1 MSVSTIVCGVK
12 RLNIMLKRTSVL
24 FVTVLIVVGS
34 ISAAKKPKNV
44 IFLIGDGMGLAQIY
58 SAMVANNNE
67 LELERCPYV
76 GFSKTYSADNFTTDS
91 SAGGTALST
100 GVKTK
105 NGMVGMSP
113 DSIAVESILE
123 QASRNGLATG
133 IVVACAL
140 THATPAAYIA
150 HQINRGMDEEIAADY
165 LETNIDVF
173 IGGGKKYFDK
183 RKDGRNLVNELQ
195 AKNYQIAYTLEEV
208 QSIKEGKVAGLLF
221 DNHPE
226 AMPNR
231 GHYLPEASKKAID
244 LLRKNKKGFFM
255 MIEGSQ
261 IDWGGHN
268 NDNDMIVREMIDF
281 DITVGKVLDFA
292 KKNRK
297 TLVIITADHETGG
310 LSLAS
315 GNMEDGQVKAAFST
329 GGHTGIPVPVFAFGP
344 GAEQFTGF
352 MENTAFKAK
361 IAKLLKLK

>member
-1 MSVSTIVCGVK
+1 
-12 RLNIMLKRTSVL
+12 MLKRSSAL
-24 FVTVLIVVGS
+24 FLAVLIVVGS
-34 ISAAKKPKNV
+34 MSAAKRPKNV

-58 SAMVANNNE
+58 SAMVANGNA
-67 LELERCPYV
+67 LELERCQHV
-76 GFSKTYSADNFTTDS
+76 GFSKTYSANNYTTDS
-91 SAGGTALST
+91 AAGGTALST

-113 DSIAVESILE
+113 DSVAVESILE
-123 QASRNGLATG
+123 QADRNGLATG
-133 IVVACAL
+133 MVVACAL

-150 HQINRGMDEEIAADY
+150 HQVNRSMDEEIATDY
-165 LETNIDVF
+165 LKTDIDVF

-183 RKDGRNLVNELQ
+183 RTDGRNLINELK
-195 AKNYQIAYTLEEV
+195 AKDYQIAYTLEEV

-231 GHYLPEASKKAID
+231 GNYLPEATQKAID
-244 LLRKNKKGFFM
+244 LLKKNKKGFFM

-268 NDNDMIVREMIDF
+268 NDNDMIIREMIDF

-310 LSLAS
+310 LSFPS
-315 GNMEDGQVKAAFST
+315 GNMKEGVSKAAFST
-329 GGHTGIPVPVFAFGP
+329 GGHSGIPVPVFAFGP

-352 MENTAFKAK
+352 MENSSFKGK

>member
-1 MSVSTIVCGVK
+1 
-12 RLNIMLKRTSVL
+12 MLKRSSAL
-24 FVTVLIVVGS
+24 FLAVLIVVGS
-34 ISAAKKPKNV
+34 MSAAKKPKNV

-58 SAMVANNNE
+58 SAMVANGNA
-67 LELERCPYV
+67 LELERCQHV
-76 GFSKTYSADNFTTDS
+76 GFSKTYSADNYTTDS
-91 SAGGTALST
+91 AAGGTALSC
-100 GVKTK
+100 GVKTR
-105 NGMVGMSP
+105 NGMIGMSP
-113 DSIAVESILE
+113 DSVAVESVLE
-123 QASRNGLATG
+123 QADRNGMATG

-150 HQINRGMDEEIAADY
+150 HQVNRGMEEEIAADY
-165 LETNIDVF
+165 LDTDIDVF

-183 RKDGRNLVNELQ
+183 RKDNRNLVNELK
-195 AKNYQIAYTLEEV
+195 AKDYQIAYTLDEV

-231 GHYLPEASKKAID
+231 GNYLPEATQKAID
-244 LLRKNKKGFFM
+244 LLKKNKKGFFM

-268 NDNDMIVREMIDF
+268 NDNDMIIREMIDF

-292 KKNRK
+292 KKDRK

-310 LSLAS
+310 LSFPS
-315 GNMEDGQVKAAFST
+315 GNMKEGVSKAAFST
-329 GGHTGIPVPVFAFGP
+329 GGHSGIPVPVFAFGP

-352 MENTAFKAK
+352 MENSSFKGK

>member
-1 MSVSTIVCGVK
+1 
-12 RLNIMLKRTSVL
+12 MLKRSSAL
-24 FVTVLIVVGS
+24 FLAVLIVVGS
-34 ISAAKKPKNV
+34 MSAAKKPKNV

-58 SAMVANNNE
+58 SAMVANGNA
-67 LELERCPYV
+67 LELERCQHV
-76 GFSKTYSADNFTTDS
+76 GFSKTYSADNYTTDS
-91 SAGGTALST
+91 AAGGTALSC
-100 GVKTK
+100 GVKTR
-105 NGMVGMSP
+105 NGMIGMSP
-113 DSIAVESILE
+113 DSVAVESVLE
-123 QASRNGLATG
+123 QADRNGMATG

-150 HQINRGMDEEIAADY
+150 HQVNRGMEEEIAADY
-165 LETNIDVF
+165 LDTDIDVF

-183 RKDGRNLVNELQ
+183 RKDNRNLVNELK
-195 AKNYQIAYTLEEV
+195 AKDYQIAYTLDEV

-231 GHYLPEASKKAID
+231 GNYLPEATQKAID
-244 LLRKNKKGFFM
+244 LLKKNKKGFFM

-268 NDNDMIVREMIDF
+268 NDNDMIIREMIDF

-292 KKNRK
+292 KKDRK

-310 LSLAS
+310 LSFPS
-315 GNMEDGQVKAAFST
+315 GNMKERVSKAAFST
-329 GGHTGIPVPVFAFGP
+329 GGHSGIPVPVFAFGP

-352 MENTAFKAK
+352 MENSSFKGK